1 MFSMD
6 RSPQHNISV
15 LIQKDRGMSRTPDF
29 FSEALESPSDFFPHE
44 EGQLAV
50 DVLDTKKEIIILS
63 TVAGA
68 VPEKIDVSV
77 HHDLVTIRGVRAMPA
92 VAVDD
97 ISYLYQECFW
107 GAFSRTIVL
116 PVDVKGEFA
125 SAEYKNGVLTIRI
138 PKKSTDIKI
147 PIRIVDE

>member
-1 MFSMD
+1 MD
-6 RSPQHNISV
+6 RLAQHNISV
-15 LIQKDRGMSRTPDF
+15 SIQKDRVMSRTPDF
-29 FSEALESPSDFFPHE
+29 FSEALESPPDFFPHE

-77 HHDLVTIRGVRAMPA
+77 HHDLVTIRGVRAMPT

-97 ISYLYQECFW
+97 VSYLYQECFW